1 MPFSSFVSYFGAAVC
16 LMRAAGLFFLKP
28 DVSVWVDLGLLLVLT
43 LGIVLLQTRRYAT
56 QTLVLM
62 VLLIAL
68 IGGAAQMIN
77 ARCQF
82 PFGMLVYAEKAGPTP
97 GKLIP
102 LFVPLIWVACILTA
116 RDVSRLI
123 LRPKRKTPTYGMSLF
138 WTTVGC
144 SIVFAAGLDAFGH
157 SLLQYWYWTE
167 NDGLRPIDSASL
179 LYYPGWL
186 MTTMLILVFTTGL
199 MLKRIPARSQSDLT
213 PLVLWGAMALLF
225 LAAALVKGRWITAGI
240 VLVTNILL
248 VRLALRG
255 AAFKLPLPM
264 AVAPPDVRPSSSRAI
279 RPQQQSSTKPSAEEA
294 GKSGNPAAPTR

>member
-1 MPFSSFVSYFGAAVC
+1 
-16 LMRAAGLFFLKP
+16 MRAVGLFFLNP
-28 DVSVWVDLGLLLVLT
+28 DVSVWVDLGILLVLT

-68 IGGAAQMIN
+68 VGGVAQIIN

-82 PFGMLVYAEKAGPTP
+82 PFGMLVYAGKAGPTP

-102 LFVPLIWVACILTA
+102 LFVPLIWVTCILTG

-123 LRPKRKTPTYGMSLF
+123 LRPKRKTPTYGMWLF

-144 SIVFAAGLDAFGH
+144 SLVFATGLDAFAH
-157 SLLQYWYWTE
+157 SLLQYWYWTAT
-167 NDGLRPIDSASL
+167 DGIRPIDSASL

-225 LAAALVKGRWITAGI
+225 LAAALAKGRWITAGI
-240 VLVTNILL
+240 VLVTNTLL

-264 AVAPPDVRPSSSRAI
+264 AKAPPDVRTSSSRAV
-279 RPQQQSSTKPSAEEA
+279 RPQQQPSTKPSAEEA
-294 GKSGNPAAPTR
+294 GTPGNPAAPAR